1 MIDWL
6 VFLPACFALNLA
18 FGPNNLL
25 AMTNGARSGVV
36 FAQKAALGRL
46 LVFVPM
52 IAISALGLGIV
63 LTTSVLVFSIAKVVG
78 AAYLIWLGISLWRS
92 ASTMKTQELSDER
105 VSLGRAFKAEGLVA
119 ISNPKAILIFAA
131 FFPQFVVVESYW
143 QSFAMLGAAF
153 LAMEAVAIL
162 AYAAFGRLASRF
174 AVGKL
179 PTLQRVS
186 GATMCLFGVLLLVSP
201 QPSRTV

>member
-6 VFLPACFALNLA
+6 VFVPACFALNLA

-36 FAQKAALGRL
+36 FAQKAAVGRL

-63 LTTSVLVFSIAKVVG
+63 LTTSALVFSIAKVIG
-78 AAYLIWLGISLWRS
+78 ATYLIWLGISLWRS
-92 ASTMKTQELSDER
+92 AKAMKTQNLSGEQ
-105 VSLGRAFKAEGLVA
+105 VSLSQAFRAESLVA
-119 ISNPKAILIFAA
+119 VSNPKAILIFAA
-131 FFPQFVVVESYW
+131 FFPQFVIVDAYW

-153 LAMEAVAIL
+153 LVMEAVAIFT
-162 AYAAFGRLASRF
+162 YAAFGRMASRF
-174 AVGKL
+174 AAGKL
-179 PTLQRVS
+179 SMLQRAS
-186 GATMCLFGVLLLVSP
+186 GATMCLFGILLLISP
-201 QPSRTV
+201 QPSRT